1 MCVYT
6 CRHRRKGTRSRA
18 NDSNITGPGLHAC
31 VGRVEGSL
39 FPLAASVCVSGHVGV
54 VPTLFRNPLTCYTS
68 AFSSMDIWLALD
80 RSREDR
86 REMWSRE
93 RMRDRALNFGFQ
105 RKRSEDRFIRFME
118 IFVFIRFM
126 KIEIRLS
133 FSRNF
138 NNNNNNVLLP

>member
-1 MCVYT
+1 
-6 CRHRRKGTRSRA
+6 
-18 NDSNITGPGLHAC
+18 
-31 VGRVEGSL
+31 
-39 FPLAASVCVSGHVGV
+39 
-54 VPTLFRNPLTCYTS
+54 
-68 AFSSMDIWLALD
+68 
-80 RSREDR
+80 
-86 REMWSRE
+86 
-93 RMRDRALNFGFQ
+93 MRDRALNFGFQ